1 MNAVEL
7 SPKHDAGPVRM
18 RRRVKWGECDPA
30 GVVYTPRF
38 CDYVVEGLDVF
49 MRHLVGEPLQEQM
62 AELDL
67 GTPAKAMQFVFH
79 RSLRPDQEFDL
90 RVYVGDIR
98 VRSFDLT
105 MDARE
110 PEGARVFSALFSVVC
125 VHHAVRE
132 SRSVPAPLRQRLE
145 AYRARFP
152 YSSDDASDDA
162 VIGQAD
168 AAVPLR
174 QARTTDAAGN

>member
-1 MNAVEL
+1 MSAIEPP
-7 SPKHDAGPVRM
+7 SFDAGPGWV

-38 CDYVVEGLDVF
+38 CDYVVEGLDLF
-49 MRHLVGEPLQEQM
+49 MRHLVGVPLQERM

-67 GTPAKAMQFVFH
+67 GTPAKAMQLVFH

-98 VRSFDLT
+98 VRSFDLA
-105 MDARE
+105 MDAWE
-110 PEGARVFSALFSVVC
+110 PDGARVFSALLSVVC

-132 SRSVPAPLRQRLE
+132 SRPVPAPLRQRLE
-145 AYRARFP
+145 AYQARFP
-152 YSSDDASDDA
+152 YISDDASDDA
-162 VIGQAD
+162 VIAQAD
-168 AAVPLR
+168 VAMPLR
-174 QARTTDAAGN
+174 QARTTDTAGG